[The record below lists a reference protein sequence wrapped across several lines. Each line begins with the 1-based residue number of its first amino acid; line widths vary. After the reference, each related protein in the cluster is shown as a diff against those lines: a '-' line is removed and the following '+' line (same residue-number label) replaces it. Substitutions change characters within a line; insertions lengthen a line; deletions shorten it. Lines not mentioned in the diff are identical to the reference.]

1 MMIPSRFAQVPVN
14 RTPLFQVEF
23 LKPGYW
29 PLWFGILL
37 LWLVCFLPLRLRW
50 AVGGGLGRLGMLL
63 ARRRRHI
70 VQTNLRLCFPELD
83 AGALDDLVRRN
94 FISNGISIVETAV
107 AWLRDAQNF
116 AGITDVEGAHLLNE
130 ARNKGKG
137 VLLLG
142 MHLSTLDFAGS
153 LLTSFCTLDVMYRRN
168 NNNLIEAVMRRGR
181 ERNYPAAI
189 EKDDIRQV
197 VRRLRQGKV
206 VWYAPDQD
214 YGRRHSVFAPF
225 FGIPAA
231 SITATARI
239 VKMTDAEVVVYSH
252 YRDLET
258 GRYKLVFE
266 RLPGEFPTG
275 DDVADCTL
283 VNQMIEQAIR
293 RTPDQYWWLHRR
305 FKTRPEGEEMPY
317 DK

>member
-1 MMIPSRFAQVPVN
+1 MN
-14 RTPLFQVEF
+14 RTSLFQLEF
-23 LKPGYW
+23 LKPNYW
-29 PLWFGILL
+29 LVWLGILL

-63 ARRRRHI
+63 AKRRRHI
-70 VQTNLRLCFPELD
+70 AQTNLRLCFPELD
-83 AGALDDLVRRN
+83 ARALDDLVRRN

-107 AWLRDAQNF
+107 ALLRDARHF
-116 AGITDVEGAHLLNE
+116 SSITDMETAPLLREAEG
-130 ARNKGKG
+130 KGKG

-142 MHLSTLDFAGS
+142 MHLSALDFTGS
-153 LLTSFCTLDVMYRRN
+153 VLAQHCPFDVMYRSDDN
-168 NNNLIEAVMRRGR
+168 KLIEVVMRRGR
-181 ERNYPAAI
+181 ERNYPATI

-252 YRDLET
+252 YRDLEA

-293 RTPDQYWWLHRR
+293 RAPDQYWWLHRR

-317 DK
+317 EK